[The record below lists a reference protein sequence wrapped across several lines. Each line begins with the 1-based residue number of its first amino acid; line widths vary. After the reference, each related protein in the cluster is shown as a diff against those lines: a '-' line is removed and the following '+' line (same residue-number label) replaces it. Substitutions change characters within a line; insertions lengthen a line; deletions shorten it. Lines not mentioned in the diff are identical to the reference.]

1 MNTLAR
7 RLMLAALLVAV
18 SGCGGGRYPVEG
30 VVQFDDGTP
39 AASLAG
45 GTVSLE
51 SVADRSNASG
61 QIRDGGAF
69 RIRDPLGR
77 DGVPAGA
84 YRVIVLPPEDSD
96 RHRPPIDPTYGRY
109 DTSGIEVQVKEQK
122 NTITVVVRRK
132 GNPKKS

>member
-1 MNTLAR
+1 MVRRILLAG
-7 RLMLAALLVAV
+7 LLVAL
-18 SGCGGGRYPVEG
+18 SGCGGKGLYPVEG
-30 VVQFDDGTP
+30 VVQLDDGTP
-39 AASLAG
+39 AGFLAG

-77 DGVPAGA
+77 GGVPAGA
-84 YRVIVLPPEDSD
+84 YRVLVLPPEDSD
-96 RHRPPIDPTYGRY
+96 RNRPPIDSRYGRY

-122 NTITVVVRRK
+122 NNITVVVRRK
-132 GNPKKS
+132 GSPKKS

>member
-7 RLMLAALLVAV
+7 RMVLAGLLAALC
-18 SGCGGGRYPVEG
+18 GCGGKGCYPVEG
-30 VVQFDDGTP
+30 VVQLDDGTP
-39 AASLAG
+39 AGFLAG

-51 SVADRSNASG
+51 SVADQSNAAG
-61 QIRDGGAF
+61 EIRDGGAF

-84 YRVIVLPPEDSD
+84 YRVLVLPPENSD
-96 RHRPPIDPTYGRY
+96 RNRPPIDPSFGRY

-122 NTITVVVRRK
+122 NTITVTVRRK
-132 GNPKKS
+132 GKPK